1 MECRALSGPLSR
13 AISSPLLSFLSP
25 SLCSATQSTTTSQSL
40 TASSALSCIAPR
52 RHFSLAT
59 RRQSEAAAAAPR
71 PEPEQTEQSEQLEDP
86 LAGIFNEQNDPRQ
99 ATRQESGP
107 SRTRGSSSSARINA
121 RLDALSPPNITRSR
135 DPLFATRRDSSI
147 TKASNRGGIRPGGIA
162 GGMLIP
168 NRRIDD
174 RETAKNIIADEGAP
188 VRRSKKTV
196 RSRPALG
203 RTIEVEPTKG
213 IDFGQALRKLDILLA
228 TNKVRS
234 EQRRQKFHERPGL
247 KRKRLKSERYRAYFK
262 SAFTAAVA
270 RVKMMKSQGW

>member
-1 MECRALSGPLSR
+1 MECRALRGPLTR
-13 AISSPLLSFLSP
+13 AISSPLLSFLAP
-25 SLCSATQSTTTSQSL
+25 SLCSATRSITNFQSL
-40 TASSALSCIAPR
+40 TASSALSCTAPR

-71 PEPEQTEQSEQLEDP
+71 PEPEQTEQLEDP
-86 LAGIFNEQNDPRQ
+86 LAGIFNEENDLRQ
-99 ATRQESGP
+99 ANSQESSP
-107 SRTRGSSSSARINA
+107 SRTPGSNLSARINA
-121 RLDALSPPNITRSR
+121 RLDALSPPNATRSR
-135 DPLFATRRDSSI
+135 DPLSAIRRDSSI

-162 GGMLIP
+162 GSMLMP

-174 RETAKNIIADEGAP
+174 RETSKKILSDEGAP

-213 IDFGQALRKLDILLA
+213 VDFGQALRKLDILLA
-228 TNKVRS
+228 TNKVRT

-262 SAFTAAVA
+262 SAFTAAVD
-270 RVKMMKSQGW
+270 RVKKMKAQGW